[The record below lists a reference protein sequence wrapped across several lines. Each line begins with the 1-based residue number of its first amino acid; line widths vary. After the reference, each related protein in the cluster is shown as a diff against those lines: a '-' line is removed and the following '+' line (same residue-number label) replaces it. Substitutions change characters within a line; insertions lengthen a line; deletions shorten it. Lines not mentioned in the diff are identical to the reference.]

1 MDEKKAKDGRI
12 RVEVDPLKIKLI
24 YRTFPEYKKDREIT
38 RVIDDLMTDYL
49 DNHPL
54 IIMGGERERAFHTSN
69 NKKNKEKTKT
79 EISTSKIGSRKHK
92 ELQAEGHF
100 QQFWETYRSAP
111 KGVSSA
117 SKVKAKE
124 EFKKAILDRNAFPYT
139 LIQAASK
146 AVNDQKAQIAATG
159 DCLCLP
165 DAFRWLR
172 DDMWESLMESVTV
185 KQQIQ
190 NTGIQI
196 YD

>member
-1 MDEKKAKDGRI
+1 MSGKKVESGRM
-12 RVEVDPLKIKLI
+12 RVNVDPVKVELI
-24 YRTFPEYKKDREIT
+24 YKTLPEYKKDRDLSRI
-38 RVIDDLMTDYL
+38 IDDLMSDYL

-54 IIMGGERERAFHTSN
+54 IIMGCERERAFIDSL

-100 QQFWETYRSAP
+100 QHFWETYRSAP

-117 SKVKAKE
+117 SKVKAQE
-124 EFKKAILDRNAFPYT
+124 QWN
-139 LIQAASK
+139 K
-146 AVNDQKAQIAATG
+146 AVKKTGSGQKVIEAAQKAVQDQRIQMEVNG

-172 DDMWESLMESVTV
+172 DEMYEALLEAPIIGTQE
-185 KQQIQ
+185 QQNSDKPLIL
-190 NTGIQI
+190 
-196 YD
+196 

>member
-1 MDEKKAKDGRI
+1 MDEKKAKEGRK
-12 RVEVDPLKIKLI
+12 RVEVDPLKVEMI
-24 YRTFPEYKKDREIT
+24 YETLPEYKKDRDLSRI
-38 RVIDDLMTDYL
+38 IDDLICGYL
-49 DNHPL
+49 DQHDTL
-54 IIMGGERERAFHTSN
+54 GGERERAFHTSN

-79 EISTSKIGSRKHK
+79 EISTSKLGSRKHK

-111 KGVSSA
+111 KGVSCA
-117 SKVKAKE
+117 KKVKAKE
-124 EFKKAILDRNAFPYT
+124 EFKKAILDRNALPFT
-139 LIQAASK
+139 LIDAAAK

>member
-1 MDEKKAKDGRI
+1 MEEKKTKDGRN
-12 RVEVDPLKIKLI
+12 RVEINPLKIKLI
-24 YRTFPEYKKDREIT
+24 YKTLPEYKRDRPIS
-38 RVIDDLMTDYL
+38 RVVDDLLAEYL
-49 DNHPL
+49 DSQD
-54 IIMGGERERAFHTSN
+54 IVGSERERASSN
-69 NKKNKEKTKT
+69 SLYKKNKEKTKT
-79 EISTSKIGSRKHK
+79 ENSTSKLGSRKHK

-100 QQFWETYRSAP
+100 QQFWEIYRSAP

-146 AVNDQKAQIAATG
+146 AVNDQKAQMAATG

-172 DDMWESLMESVTV
+172 DDMWESLIESVTV
-185 KQQIQ
+185 KQQVQ
-190 NTGIQI
+190 TGIQI

>member
-1 MDEKKAKDGRI
+1 MDDKKAKDGRI

-24 YRTFPEYKKDREIT
+24 YRTFPEYKKDREVT

-49 DNHPL
+49 DRSL
-54 IIMGGERERAFHTSN
+54 TLGSERERAFIDSLN
-69 NKKNKEKTKT
+69 NKKNKEKQKKKFST
-79 EISTSKIGSRKHK
+79 EQLER
-92 ELQAEGHF
+92 F
-100 QQFWETYRSAP
+100 FNNFWLAYRSSP

-117 SKVKAKE
+117 SKKKADE
-124 EFKKAILDRNAFPYT
+124 EFKKAINQRNADP
-139 LIQAASK
+139 LILIEAAQK
-146 AVNDQKAQIAATG
+146 AVKDQKAQIAATG

-172 DDMWESLMESVTV
+172 DDMWVSLMETITV

>member
-24 YRTFPEYKKDREIT
+24 YGTFPEYKKDREVT

-49 DNHPL
+49 DKHPL
-54 IIMGGERERAFHTSN
+54 MKMGCERERTFIDSL
-69 NKKNKEKTKT
+69 NKKNKEKQKKKFST
-79 EISTSKIGSRKHK
+79 EQLER
-92 ELQAEGHF
+92 F
-100 QQFWETYRSAP
+100 FNNFWLAYRSSP

-117 SKVKAKE
+117 SKKKADE
-124 EFKKAILDRNAFPYT
+124 EFKKAINQRNADP
-139 LIQAASK
+139 LILIEAAQK
-146 AVNDQKAQIAATG
+146 AVKDQKAQIAATG

-172 DDMWESLMESVTV
+172 DDMWESLMESITV

>member
-1 MDEKKAKDGRI
+1 MSGKKVESGRM
-12 RVEVDPLKIKLI
+12 RVNVDPVKVELI
-24 YRTFPEYKKDREIT
+24 YKTLPEYKKDRDLSRI
-38 RVIDDLMTDYL
+38 IDDLMSDYL

-54 IIMGGERERAFHTSN
+54 IIMGCERERAFIDSL

-100 QQFWETYRSAP
+100 QHFWETYRSAP
-111 KGVSSA
+111 KGVSNA
-117 SKVKAKE
+117 SKTKAKE
-124 EFKKAILDRNAFPYT
+124 EFKKAIVNRNAAPFT
-139 LIQAASK
+139 LIDAASK

-172 DDMWESLMESVTV
+172 DDMWESLIESVTV
-185 KQQIQ
+185 KQQVR
-190 NTGIQI
+190 TGIQI